1 MNYLQMN
8 PRKDIADFGFYVSF
22 VMTMLTQIFLP
33 CYFGN
38 EIVLKSADLSR
49 AIYFSNWP
57 ERSQRY
63 RKLVLIYLE
72 MLHRPTKLNVG
83 GIFSLTLI
91 SFLSVSGVC
100 EKLGTINLNVRVRHG
115 DQYENHVPVVDLR
128 RKL

>member
-1 MNYLQMN
+1 MD
-8 PRKDIADFGFYVSF
+8 PKKDIADFGFYVSF

-38 EIVLKSADLSR
+38 EIVVKSGNLSR
-49 AIYFSNWP
+49 SIYFSNWP

-72 MLHRPTKLNVG
+72 MLHRPTKLEVG

-91 SFLSVSGVC
+91 SFLSVRGCKKRCALLSRMYACRPGAH
-100 EKLGTINLNVRVRHG
+100 E
-115 DQYENHVPVVDLR
+115 ENHL
-128 RKL
+128 